1 MKKMSFHIVL
11 LLISFFFSS
20 CRKDDEYVYPS
31 VKLEFLT
38 AESGNDGFLSY
49 LVTDSGERLEV
60 SEDLSKTQIEANS
73 SVRIVTNYKEL
84 DKTGTGIKQ
93 AKVYALLKAV
103 SPEPSP
109 ASGFADGVKTDP
121 ADVLSMWLGRDY
133 LNVTL
138 SIKMQNGKH
147 LFHFVE
153 NKVETDQTTG
163 RKTVY
168 LTLYHDAGND
178 LEAFTRRAYLSVPL
192 SKYTEN
198 NTRETIVYFSVNTYD
213 DGVQTYRFESTPTSN

>member
-1 MKKMSFHIVL
+1 MKNTSFHIVL
-11 LLISFFFSS
+11 ILVLSFLSS
-20 CRKDDEYVYPS
+20 CKEDNEYVYPS

-38 AESGNDGFLSY
+38 AESGSDGFLSY
-49 LVTDSGERLEV
+49 LMTDSGERLEV
-60 SEDLSKTQIEANS
+60 SEDLSKTQIEASS
-73 SVRIVTNYKEL
+73 SVRIVANYEKL
-84 DKTGTGIKQ
+84 DGAETGGKQ
-93 AKVYALLKAV
+93 AKVYSLLKAV

-133 LNVTL
+133 LNMTL
-138 SIKMQNGKH
+138 SIKMQKGKH

-153 NKVETDQTTG
+153 NEVETDQTTG
-163 RKTVY
+163 RKVVY
-168 LTLYHDAGND
+168 LTLYHDAGDD

-198 NTRETIVYFSVNTYD
+198 NTREIIVYFSVNTYD
-213 DGVQTYRFESTPTSN
+213 GGVKTYDFDYIPTSN

>member
-1 MKKMSFHIVL
+1 MKKTTFHIVL
-11 LLISFFFSS
+11 LLISFLFFS
-20 CRKDDEYVYPS
+20 CGEDDDYVYPS

-38 AESGNDGFLSY
+38 AEAGSDGFLNY
-49 LVTDSGERLEV
+49 LVTDNGERLVV
-60 SEDLSKTQIEANS
+60 SEDLSKTQIDANS
-73 SVRIVTNYKEL
+73 SVRIVSNYEEL
-84 DKTGTGIKQ
+84 DETAAGIKQ

-103 SPEPSP
+103 SPQPSP
-109 ASGFADGVKTDP
+109 ASDFADGVKTDP
-121 ADVLSMWLGRDY
+121 ADVLSIWLGRDY

-163 RKTVY
+163 RQTVY
-168 LTLYHDAGND
+168 LTLYHDAGDD

-213 DGVQTYRFESTPTSN
+213 DEVKQYFFDYTPTSN